1 MTNIKIGGRD
11 IPLLFNMPQ
20 YEALEEAVGILSDT
34 PALFLK
40 GRNRIKNIAIA
51 IRVMGNGGLEAA
63 GEKPDLTDEWV
74 LKNMRPAWLRTY
86 QIAVLAAITAGMH
99 MEIQE
104 EKERDLVLEEIERK
118 KEPGS

>member
-1 MTNIKIGGRD
+1 MTNIKIGGRE
-11 IPLLFNMPQ
+11 IPLLFEMPQ
-20 YEALEEAVGILSDT
+20 YAELEEAVGILSDT

-40 GRNRIKNIAIA
+40 GKFRIKNVAAA

-63 GEKPDLTDEWV
+63 GERPDLTDEWV

-86 QIAVLAAITAGMH
+86 QIAILAAITAGMH
-99 MEIQE
+99 METQE
-104 EKERDLVLEEIERK
+104 EKERDLVLEELERK